1 MGIEVEEDS
10 APYNHSELQ
19 ADGISTT
26 FYTAS
31 NIILFVNIYLAE
43 GEGKV
48 PRRFLIILVKKWPT
62 SSPLILCQQELA
74 TWPSLDARD
83 GGAGKC
89 GPGLVGPSQHELCSR
104 TGILPSLPQ
113 QSAGEEKRL
122 SKSLQSEPVCLAS
135 LGIEVPRQIQL
146 EIIIL
151 SEVSQKETNAI

>member
-1 MGIEVEEDS
+1 MGIDVEEDS

-62 SSPLILCQQELA
+62 SPPLILCQQELA
-74 TWPSLDARD
+74 TWPNLDARG

-89 GPGLVGPSQHELCSR
+89 GPGLVGPSQHEVSPCFS
-104 TGILPSLPQ
+104 GSSDGKK
-113 QSAGEEKRL
+113 SA
-122 SKSLQSEPVCLAS
+122 CNILAS
-135 LGIEVPRQIQL
+135 LSIYIGEGNGTPLQYSCL
-146 EIIIL
+146 ENPIDGGAWWAAVHGVAQ
-151 SEVSQKETNAI
+151 SHVQP